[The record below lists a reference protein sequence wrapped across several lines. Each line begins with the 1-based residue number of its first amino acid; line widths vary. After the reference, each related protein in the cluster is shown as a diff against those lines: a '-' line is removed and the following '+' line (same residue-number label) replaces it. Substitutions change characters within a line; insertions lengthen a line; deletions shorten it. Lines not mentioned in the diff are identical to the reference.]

1 MGVQILKFSSYTQ
14 LIIWR
19 LRDGKKTLNIYIN
32 LYFLSI
38 KILRVSHNKSNK
50 TCTVCLI
57 KRLVKIWAVSPC
69 ANLLKESF
77 IMIFFFIFSAGSGT
91 VETSSRFS
99 PQWKHTVCT
108 FYVISMFFVGLF
120 SAICLSHVVK

>member
-19 LRDGKKTLNIYIN
+19 LRDGKKTLIIYIN
-32 LYFLSI
+32 LYLLSI

-57 KRLVKIWAVSPC
+57 KRLVKIWAVSPY
-69 ANLLKESF
+69 ANLLKEF
-77 IMIFFFIFSAGSGT
+77 YHEFFFIFSAGSGT
-91 VETSSRFS
+91 VETSSQFS